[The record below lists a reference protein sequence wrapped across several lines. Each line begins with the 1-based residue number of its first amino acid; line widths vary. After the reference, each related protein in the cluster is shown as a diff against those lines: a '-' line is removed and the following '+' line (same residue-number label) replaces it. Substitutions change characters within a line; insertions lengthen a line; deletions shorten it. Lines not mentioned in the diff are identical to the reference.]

1 MKTVHQELTKFVA
14 VMLFVAKERETWTS
28 LKDYADK
35 KAQPQIKEEGLSDLP
50 GRNYQ
55 IEVQSLQP
63 FV

>member
-1 MKTVHQELTKFVA
+1 
-14 VMLFVAKERETWTS
+14 MLFVAKERETWTS